1 MSVYVDPA
9 DHDHLYYRTHV
20 QWQAPGIYSV
30 YAHCIYSIIMQMD
43 QGLAMYIAGHGSL

>member
-9 DHDHLYYRTHV
+9 DHLYYGTHV

-30 YAHCIYSIIMQMD
+30 YAHCIAYADGPGFSHVYNWP
-43 QGLAMYIAGHGSL
+43 A